1 MFIFHSILNNIYSK
15 QHKDS
20 IIHLQSEITSSFDMR
35 DEKLFGVI
43 ATSFLA

>member
-15 QHKDS
+15 QHKV
-20 IIHLQSEITSSFDMR
+20 R

-43 ATSFLA
+43 ATSFSDVVFDAFV